1 MVIATEENAMT
12 LLPARG
18 LKASLISIVVVA
30 AACTTGG
37 GQAGPPLP
45 GCNSGTT
52 QVLFWTSHTPP
63 DTDSMKHMVDTYNK
77 QSTSYCVKM
86 VAVPGSET
94 DIAKLTTAV
103 RGGTGPDVYE
113 LDRFTVAERAA
124 AGVLEDL
131 TPYGAAGMS
140 GSYLDFAWKEA
151 IFKGKPYALPFD
163 TDARALFYNKDLLQ
177 AAGVDVSALD
187 ISKGAPTIDTIRAMA
202 NKLNKKDAS
211 GNYTTLGFVPSF
223 NQGWHYTWGFVYGG
237 SFFDSS
243 SCKVTPADPKIVQ
256 AFKDMYW
263 DWSSA
268 IGVDKIQTWLST
280 YAPPNQ
286 PTAQDAF
293 LTGHVGFTVTGPWEL
308 SWFPQYQP
316 NLHYGITYIPVPHQ
330 GDTPATWAGGWS
342 VVIPK
347 GAKNGKGGFDFM
359 KYFAGEPGQRTYTK
373 ETQHM
378 PTWKP
383 LLNDSSLYQGDLGL
397 FVKLLPTAHSRP
409 ALPVGSLYWDQL
421 SAAQDAAIRHTKDP
435 AASLKDV
442 ATTVNDKL
450 SQYCPLAG

>member
-1 MVIATEENAMT
+1 MT
-12 LLPARG
+12 LLPRRG
-18 LKASLISIVVVA
+18 VKASLISLAIVA
-30 AACTTGG
+30 AACGG
-37 GQAGPPLP
+37 GGGGGTSAPPLA

-63 DTDSMKHMVDTYNK
+63 DTDSMAHMVAAFNK
-77 QSTSYCVKM
+77 QSTTSCVKM

-124 AGVLEDL
+124 AGVLTDL
-131 TPYGAAGMS
+131 SSFGAAS
-140 GSYLDFAWKEA
+140 QSANYLDFAWKEA
-151 IFKGKPYALPFD
+151 LFKGKPYALPFD

-177 AAGVDVSALD
+177 AAGIDPTTLD
-187 ISKGAPTIDTIRAMA
+187 LSKGAPTIDTIRTMA

-211 GNYTTLGFVPSF
+211 GKYSVIGFVPYL

-237 SFFDSS
+237 SFFDAS
-243 SCKVTPADPKIVQ
+243 SCKVTPDDPKIVQ
-256 AFKDMYW
+256 AFKDMFY

-268 IGVDKIQTWLST
+268 LGVDALQTFVST
-280 YAPPNQ
+280 YAPTTPPL
-286 PTAQDAF
+286 PTEQDAF
-293 LTGHVGFTVTGPWEL
+293 LTGHLGFVVTGPWFL
-308 SWFPQYQP
+308 SYFPQYKP
-316 NLHYGITYIPVPHQ
+316 NFHYGVTYIPVPNQ

-347 GAKNGKGGFDFM
+347 GAKNANGGYEFM
-359 KYFAGEPGQRTYTK
+359 KYFAGEAGQRVYTK

-378 PTWKP
+378 PTWKT
-383 LLNDSSLYQGDLGL
+383 LLNDSTLYQGDLGL

-409 ALPVGSLYWDQL
+409 ALPVGSLFWDQL
-421 SAAQDAAIRHTKDP
+421 SSAQDAVVRHSKDP
-435 AASLKDV
+435 ATALKDA
-442 ATTVNDKL
+442 ATATNDKL
-450 SQYCPLAG
+450 QQYCPLAA

>member
-1 MVIATEENAMT
+1 MTSVPGRGLWASLMT
-12 LLPARG
+12 LM
-18 LKASLISIVVVA
+18 IA
-30 AACTTGG
+30 ATACSSGG
-37 GQAGPPLP
+37 GASTPPQA

-63 DTDSMKHMVDTYNK
+63 DTDSMKHMVDAYNK
-77 QSTSYCVKM
+77 QSNSYCVKM

-131 TPYGAAGMS
+131 TPFGAASMS
-140 GSYLDFAWKEA
+140 SNYLDFAWKEA
-151 IFKGKPYALPFD
+151 VFKGKPYALPFD

-177 AAGVDVSALD
+177 AAGVDTTALD
-187 ISKGAPTIDTIRAMA
+187 ISKGAPTIDTIRTMA

-223 NQGWHYTWGFVYGG
+223 SQGWHYTWGFVYGG
-237 SFFDSS
+237 SFFDAN
-243 SCKVTPADPKIVQ
+243 SCKVTPDDPKIVQ

-263 DWSSA
+263 DWSSS

-293 LTGHVGFTVTGPWEL
+293 LTGHVGFVVTGPWVL

-347 GAKNGKGGFDFM
+347 GAKQAKGGFDFM
-359 KYFAGEPGQRTYTK
+359 KYFAGEAGQRTYTK

-378 PTWKP
+378 PTWKT
-383 LLNDSSLYQGDLGL
+383 LLTDSSLYQGDLKL
-397 FVKLLPTAHSRP
+397 FVQLLPTAHSRP

-421 SAAQDAAIRHTKDP
+421 SAAQDAAIRHSQDP
-435 AASLKDV
+435 AASLKAV

-450 SQYCPLAG
+450 QQYCPLAG